1 MKKISELNYEAK
13 PKLSLKLRKLNKVP
27 HLISSPS
34 RPVSS
39 ESNSSPKPPHTGQS
53 KPPPHSSET
62 ASPPGQKK
70 LLKHRPNRVIS
81 SHGKKT
87 VQENSPHSCLNPE
100 PKTNVENICDK
111 ADSLTPLP
119 TACTVTPG
127 SKLSPNKAQVLKRSN
142 KSLMKRSISRREGE
156 RDINYDMSGNTSNE
170 RKIVNGRKPSSLK
183 LKRKRD
189 RAVLRGRPSSLAKS
203 SRREKECVDLEA
215 DLSRE
220 TAEGSCESPRPAAQ
234 RKNKKRRISDS
245 DSSEEMPVQKMKEL
259 SSDKTGTDGSCD
271 TRQESSTSLEQ
282 VCTGE
287 ECLGNSPCEH
297 DKLECVS
304 HSNVDHLLPTREK
317 KVEEKYLTVNG
328 SSSVVEAREKSS
340 QPTKRALKK
349 RASFGQSPSPSD
361 FSLRRSKRNWT
372 QLR

>member
-1 MKKISELNYEAK
+1 MKKILELNYEAK

-39 ESNSSPKPPHTGQS
+39 ESNSSPKPHTGQS
-53 KPPPHSSET
+53 KPPPPTET
-62 ASPPGQKK
+62 ASPPGQKR

-100 PKTNVENICDK
+100 PKTNVENVCDK

-142 KSLMKRSISRREGE
+142 KSLMKRSISHQEGE
-156 RDINYDMSGNTSNE
+156 RDINHDMNGNASNE

-183 LKRKRD
+183 LKGKRD
-189 RAVLRGRPSSLAKS
+189 RAMFGGRPSSLPKN

-215 DLSRE
+215 SLSRE
-220 TAEGSCESPRPAAQ
+220 TTEGSRESPRPAAQ

-245 DSSEEMPVQKMKEL
+245 DSSEEMPVQKMKVL
-259 SSDKTGTDGSCD
+259 SSDKTGTVLDGSCD
-271 TRQESSTSLEQ
+271 TKQESSTSLEH

-287 ECLGNSPCEH
+287 ELLGNSPYEH

-304 HSNVDHLLPTREK
+304 HSDVDHLLPTKEK

-328 SSSVVEAREKSS
+328 SSSVIEAREKSS
-340 QPTKRALKK
+340 QPAKRALKK
-349 RASFGQSPSPSD
+349 RASLGQSPSPDD